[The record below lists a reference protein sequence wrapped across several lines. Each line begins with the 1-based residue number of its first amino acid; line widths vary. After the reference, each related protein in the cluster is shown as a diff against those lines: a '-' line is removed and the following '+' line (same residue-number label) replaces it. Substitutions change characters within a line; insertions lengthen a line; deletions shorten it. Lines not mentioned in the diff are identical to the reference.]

1 MEPGFTEFSRF
12 VTEFKWV
19 LPGFFLLLL
28 PGFDGVTETRSI
40 MTGNVG
46 QMAHNWSWEP
56 AGVFSFFFLF
66 CLFSFYCRTIPFIG
80 LSNGSTEFLPSFLFS
95 FGRQEGREAAIV
107 RGGGI
112 SISFFGA
119 FFPFFFPLFL
129 FGFFCWRPFFL
140 CVCACVC
147 FVLRAPSLTRPKA
160 NGHWALAF
168 TRSTR
173 RNVVRLERE
182 KEEDDDEE
190 EEDDDDDDD
199 DDDDEKRTRK
209 TGRRPADTK
218 SE

>member
-1 MEPGFTEFSRF
+1 MTGFYRVSIESGRDWPNGTGFYRVFSVCYRVQVS
-12 VTEFKWV
+12 VT
-19 LPGFFLLLL
+19 GFFLLLL

-129 FGFFCWRPFFL
+129 FGFFCWRPFFV

-160 NGHWALAF
+160 NGH
-168 TRSTR
+168 
-173 RNVVRLERE
+173 
-182 KEEDDDEE
+182 
-190 EEDDDDDDD
+190 
-199 DDDDEKRTRK
+199 
-209 TGRRPADTK
+209 
-218 SE
+218 